1 MAATVTPETTRPDAR
16 RTGPYRSGKGGRGEA
31 APGTTRAGRWGRR
44 LRRGRQPRGTPAGA
58 HDAVGRLGAAIVGTQ
73 PRAERAAA
81 TLGRRDHQSGSPP
94 QRPRRGSGIHGQ
106 SARGSRAGHRDD
118 QCGAALR
125 AVGGRTPEGPA
136 ITGAPSSAARPSRDP
151 LSPPPR
157 PARTRAAGRAGSR
170 SCRPDLLDTPAG
182 QACWTDARPCCLRA
196 DAPSRFPGARLP
208 TGGILHSQL
217 HTLGGARS
225 GCGFLTAAG
234 LTVRRDNPSRACS
247 RS

>member
-1 MAATVTPETTRPDAR
+1 MAATVTPETTRPGAR

-31 APGTTRAGRWGRR
+31 APGTTRAERRGRR

-106 SARGSRAGHRDD
+106 SARGSRAGHRAD

-125 AVGGRTPEGPA
+125 AVGGRTLEGPA
-136 ITGAPSSAARPSRDP
+136 ITGAPSSATRPSRAP
-151 LSPPPR
+151 LSPRPR
-157 PARTRAAGRAGSR
+157 PARTRAAGWAGSR
-170 SCRPDLLDTPAG
+170 SCLSGPLDRRPALLPPRRRSLPAPRSPTADWRNPPPAASHPG
-182 QACWTDARPCCLRA
+182 GCAFGMWVSDGRRA
-196 DAPSRFPGARLP
+196 HGPPR
-208 TGGILHSQL
+208 
-217 HTLGGARS
+217 
-225 GCGFLTAAG
+225 
-234 LTVRRDNPSRACS
+234 
-247 RS
+247 